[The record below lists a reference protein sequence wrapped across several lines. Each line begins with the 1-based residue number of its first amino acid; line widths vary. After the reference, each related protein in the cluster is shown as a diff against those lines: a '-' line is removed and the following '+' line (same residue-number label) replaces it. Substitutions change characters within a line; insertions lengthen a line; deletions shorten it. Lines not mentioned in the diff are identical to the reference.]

1 MFKVIKYFTD
11 LQDNRHAYHEGD
23 IFPREGLEVSKKRFA
38 ELASDK
44 NKRGIPLIEE
54 VVEGPVPF
62 ADPEEEVIEEKP
74 VEKPKPKRGKKKG

>member
-23 IFPREGLEVSKKRFA
+23 KFPREGLEVSAERFA

-44 NKRGIPLIEE
+44 NKRGVPLIEE
-54 VVEGPVPF
+54 IIEGPIPF
-62 ADPEEEVIEEKP
+62 TDPEEIVEEKP
-74 VEKPKPKRGKKKG
+74 VEKPKPKRGRKKG